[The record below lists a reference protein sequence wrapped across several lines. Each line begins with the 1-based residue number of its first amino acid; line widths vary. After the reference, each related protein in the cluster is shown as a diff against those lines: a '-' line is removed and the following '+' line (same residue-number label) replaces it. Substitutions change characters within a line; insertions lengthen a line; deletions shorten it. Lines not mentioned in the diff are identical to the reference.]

1 IDQYTYSR
9 WLLKIG
15 GLYQLPYDFNIAFT
29 FLAREG
35 WVIRETFFI
44 SDYTVRAW
52 NPRDYEQ
59 RIYMTPFASDRLPTF
74 YNLTI
79 RLEKMIKVGDTGRI
93 YIMADLFNVLNSAIE
108 NRRYQKDHGD
118 YYVYPDASMNVF
130 VPNPNDYALNEILN
144 PRVLRLG
151 VRFQF

>member
-1 IDQYTYSR
+1 
-9 WLLKIG
+9 
-15 GLYQLPYDFNIAFT
+15 
-29 FLAREG
+29 
-35 WVIRETFFI
+35 
-44 SDYTVRAW
+44 
-52 NPRDYEQ
+52 
-59 RIYMTPFASDRLPTF
+59 
-74 YNLTI
+74 
-79 RLEKMIKVGDTGRI
+79 MIKVGDTGRI